1 MAASCS
7 AAFVL
12 RLPRHLLPLGTRTA
26 TCGLQWTRSKTTKEG
41 SMYIGIGTVVGIIL
55 LIIILKALGVF

>member
-1 MAASCS
+1 VELEA
-7 AAFVL
+7 
-12 RLPRHLLPLGTRTA
+12 
-26 TCGLQWTRSKTTKEG
+26 TTKESS